1 MYMNN
6 LISPSM
12 VKSQSNLLIKYIVL
26 FKFLPTNLGMLG
38 IDNFD
43 AIINPPQTS
52 ILSVGKIIKEP
63 VVDLKTEQIVPGS
76 TMSVNLS
83 VDHRAID
90 GALGAKFLDRIAFY
104 LESPLR
110 IFH

>member
-1 MYMNN
+1 
-6 LISPSM
+6 
-12 VKSQSNLLIKYIVL
+12 
-26 FKFLPTNLGMLG
+26 MLG

-63 VVDLKTEQIVPGS
+63 VVDLKTDQIVPGS